1 MVGRLFKSQVRRDSR
16 TVMIYLVSVN
26 IIDPSGGAATA
37 GARAAEAAAAEP
49 SDAEGESILL
59 R

>member
-1 MVGRLFKSQVRRDSR
+1 
-16 TVMIYLVSVN
+16 MIYLVSVN

-37 GARAAEAAAAEP
+37 GGRAAEAAAAEP
-49 SDAEGESILL
+49 SEAEGESILL